1 MNQSFRR
8 NKHKVKHHKVQQQ
21 APKREGVEPL
31 PPETP
36 HEGAAIPS
44 PAILAEF
51 DQLVPGS
58 AEKIIESYI
67 EEGHHRRRIENSI
80 TKANIHA
87 QGQQIDQQKRQ
98 VHSINDSD
106 FRGQVMGFLVC
117 ALSILGAIYAGIKNL
132 HALSLML
139 ALFPTAVLVK
149 EFFIKHE

>member
-1 MNQSFRR
+1 MNQPFRR
-8 NKHKVKHHKVQQQ
+8 NKHKVKYQKVQHQ
-21 APKREGVEPL
+21 APTQEAVDSL
-31 PPETP
+31 HLETR
-36 HEGAAIPS
+36 HEDTVFPS

-67 EEGHHRRRIENSI
+67 EEGHHRRRIENNI

-87 QGQQIDQQKRQ
+87 KGQQVEQHKRQ
-98 VHSINDSD
+98 VNAINDSD
-106 FRGQVMGFLVC
+106 FRGHVMGFLVC

>member
-1 MNQSFRR
+1 MNQPFRR
-8 NKHKVKHHKVQQQ
+8 NKHKAKHHKVKNQTPTQ
-21 APKREGVEPL
+21 EGVDPL
-31 PPETP
+31 HLETR
-36 HEGAAIPS
+36 HEGTVFPS

-87 QGQQIDQQKRQ
+87 QGQQVDQQKRR
-98 VHSINDSD
+98 VNAINDSD
-106 FRGQVMGFLVC
+106 FRGHVMGFLVC

-132 HALSLML
+132 DALSLML
-139 ALFPTAVLVK
+139 ALFPTVVLVK
-149 EFFIKHE
+149 EFFYKS